1 MSDIAPSLTPRILI
15 VDDDGA
21 LRKLL
26 QATLK
31 YGQYQLYEAT
41 NGTEAISLALELM
54 PQVIVLDVMMPGDIN
69 GLEVCKRIKETP
81 RLQHI
86 YIVLLSALNHESD
99 RLAGERVQ
107 ADAYLSKPFSPLEL
121 LDLIEMHLD
130 INKRS

>member
-31 YGQYQLYEAT
+31 YGQYKLYEAT
-41 NGTEAISLALELM
+41 NGAEAISLALELM

-69 GLEVCKRIKETP
+69 GLEVCRRIKETP

-86 YIVLLSALNHESD
+86 YIVLLSALNQESE

-107 ADAYLSKPFSPLEL
+107 ADVYLSKPFSPLEL